1 MFYVYSPREWDEN
14 ETPQFKDVILKLKQ
28 RLLKFFLI
36 LAPHTSTTLELVR
49 SRQLQQIF
57 SSLISCVNNPKNSS
71 SFQTLDHQTVICI
84 MINAIATTKNV
95 QIPDV
100 YEYLHER
107 HHIATLLTVLSTQTT
122 KNLTGVYLAS
132 AVTVLTVLRSLLKYS
147 SVVTPILVVDFREG
161 NGFEVLEQLLVVASS
176 LGDDNHERTVV
187 DNWSEMESFG
197 LTRTPSLLACKLELI
212 DMVHELVFMDD
223 GDEENFIDF
232 DFIDDFNRTNS
243 GIIDKKPSLLSQIS
257 NSNPKIKGAAHK
269 AATSIKSKISPK
281 NHDNKDDE
289 QSDEFIDLNVAPK
302 DLKGQSFVKSR
313 AAFRVFERVYS
324 GTSSKWTRITILNR
338 ILLILAQ
345 AQNVKFIQDLHAI
358 EPLLL
363 RMPTVGN
370 EERQLVIKI
379 LEFVITVEDDP
390 PLPELSA
397 LKQLLKDASDRDM
410 VSLVL
415 ETIRNIVLRKPHYK
429 SAFLHTGVIDVLM
442 DHISILAN
450 HLQGKEDKFM
460 EEKQNGNGNGNSNGG
475 SNKLQI
481 TLTSKYIVK
490 DNAKQSPSPQPVSL
504 VCFAFFILFLTFV
517 LNVNI

>member
-1 MFYVYSPREWDEN
+1 MFMYILYFISLHFCVYISPPEWDEN
-14 ETPQFKDVILKLKQ
+14 ETPQFKDVIMKLKQ

-57 SSLISCVNNPKNSS
+57 ASLISCVNNPKNSS
-71 SFQTLDHQTVICI
+71 SFQSLDHQTVICI

-100 YEYLHER
+100 YEFLHER
-107 HHIATLLTVLSTQTT
+107 KNIATLLTVLSTQTT

-147 SVVTPILVVDFREG
+147 SVVTSLLVIDFREG

-176 LGDDNHERTVV
+176 LGDDDHERTVV
-187 DNWSEMESFG
+187 DNWASMEEFG

-223 GDEENFIDF
+223 GDDENFSDF
-232 DFIDDFNRTNS
+232 EFANNDYYRASSEHAVLEKQQSFASAISNIKSKASPR
-243 GIIDKKPSLLSQIS
+243 S
-257 NSNPKIKGAAHK
+257 NSNI
-269 AATSIKSKISPK
+269 
-281 NHDNKDDE
+281 DNKEDE

-345 AQNVKFIQDLHAI
+345 AQNVKFIQDLHSI

-397 LKQLLKDASDRDM
+397 LKQLLSNASDRDM

-415 ETIRNIVLRKPHYK
+415 ETIRNIVLRKPDFK
-429 SAFLHTGVIDVLM
+429 FCFVFLI
-442 DHISILAN
+442 
-450 HLQGKEDKFM
+450 
-460 EEKQNGNGNGNSNGG
+460 
-475 SNKLQI
+475 
-481 TLTSKYIVK
+481 
-490 DNAKQSPSPQPVSL
+490 
-504 VCFAFFILFLTFV
+504 FLYSF
-517 LNVNI
+517 

>member
-1 MFYVYSPREWDEN
+1 M
-14 ETPQFKDVILKLKQ
+14 KLKQ

-57 SSLISCVNNPKNSS
+57 ASLISCVKNPQKSS
-71 SFQTLDHQTVICI
+71 SFTRLDHQTVICI

-100 YEYLHER
+100 YQYLHER
-107 HHIATLLTVLSTQTT
+107 RHIKTLLDVLSTQTT
-122 KNLTGVYLAS
+122 NNLTGVYLAS

-147 SVVTPILVVDFREG
+147 SVATSLLVVDFREG

-176 LGDDNHERTVV
+176 LGDDNHEITVV
-187 DNWSEMESFG
+187 DNWASMEEFG

-223 GDEENFIDF
+223 GDEENFNDYEFLDQYGTSDKIIDSKPSF
-232 DFIDDFNRTNS
+232 LSTNS
-243 GIIDKKPSLLSQIS
+243 T
-257 NSNPKIKGAAHK
+257 KIKSAKQTANK
-269 AATSIKSKISPK
+269 VVANIKSKASPK
-281 NHDNKDDE
+281 SNQDKDDE

-363 RMPTVGN
+363 RMPSVGN

-379 LEFVITVEDDP
+379 LEFVIAVEDDP

-415 ETIRNIVLRKPHYK
+415 ETIRNIVLKKPHYK
-429 SAFLHTGVIDVLM
+429 FSEMLYCCID
-442 DHISILAN
+442 
-450 HLQGKEDKFM
+450 
-460 EEKQNGNGNGNSNGG
+460 
-475 SNKLQI
+475 NKC
-481 TLTSKYIVK
+481 Y
-490 DNAKQSPSPQPVSL
+490 
-504 VCFAFFILFLTFV
+504 
-517 LNVNI
+517 